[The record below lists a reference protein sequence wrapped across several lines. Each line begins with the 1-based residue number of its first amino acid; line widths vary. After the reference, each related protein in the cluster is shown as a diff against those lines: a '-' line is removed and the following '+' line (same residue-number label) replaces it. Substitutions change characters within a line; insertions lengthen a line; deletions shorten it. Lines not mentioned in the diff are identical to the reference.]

1 MTKIVRASLGL
12 PTFRAGPQFQNSKAV
27 SVIWCWNLWI
37 VCNLVLGV
45 WDFIDSITPANCQI
59 RGNTIEVPSGRS
71 PKPDSLLC
79 PYLAGRKVTLSSID
93 YTKRLDDIKG
103 LARSLESRKAD
114 FQEAAA
120 LDAGFPV
127 KITSVEVELAVEH
140 LNTME
145 EEIQWVENGLPHGTV
160 AAIFPYDAPTVMLAR
175 LGGAALL
182 TGNQLRFSFSS
193 QTPRSAD
200 LIAEIGK
207 KLKAFQPVLGK
218 NNRDFGRGCV
228 EDEKV
233 RVLFISGGSAVG
245 EAYRRE
251 HRAFD
256 KLFFAGPGGMPV
268 AVVYEDADVQAASRF
283 IARRAFINGGQ
294 YCTTLKKTFIHR
306 DLYEEVRK
314 GILQFVEKLKVG
326 DPFDPETDIGPIRVE
341 RTRAILERALKQCA
355 GARLLTGGMEGEFV
369 FPLVLEMD
377 MGKIPDLELFGPF
390 LVLSPFDDEEALV
403 QELIQTKYGFL
414 LAFFGAPAEHS
425 RETFQ
430 AHFGMV
436 HDNPDFH
443 FTPLRLPF
451 GGKKDSGWILERR
464 GYRWI
469 ERDGAFQYAK
479 ELVKGK

>member
-1 MTKIVRASLGL
+1 
-12 PTFRAGPQFQNSKAV
+12 
-27 SVIWCWNLWI
+27 
-37 VCNLVLGV
+37 
-45 WDFIDSITPANCQI
+45 
-59 RGNTIEVPSGRS
+59 
-71 PKPDSLLC
+71 
-79 PYLAGRKVTLSSID
+79 LSSID
-93 YTKRLDDIKG
+93 YSKRLDDIKG
-103 LARSLESRKAD
+103 LAKSLESRKAD
-114 FQEAAA
+114 FLEAAA

-127 KITSVEVELAVEH
+127 KITAVEVELAVQH

-145 EEIQWVENGLPHGTV
+145 EEIPWLANGRPYGTV

-200 LIAEIGK
+200 LIAEIVRP
-207 KLKAFQPVLGK
+207 LKAFQPVIGE

-251 HRAFD
+251 HDAFD

-268 AVVYEDADVQAASRF
+268 AVVYEDADIETAARF

-294 YCTTLKKTFIHR
+294 YCTTLKKAFIHK

-314 GILQFVEKLKVG
+314 QILEHVGNLKIG
-326 DPFDPETDIGPIRVE
+326 DPLDPETDIGPIRVE
-341 RTRAILERALKQCA
+341 RTRAILKRGLEHCA
-355 GARLLTGGMEGEFV
+355 ESRLLTGGMAGELV
-369 FPLVLEMD
+369 FPIILEMD
-377 MGKIPDLELFGPF
+377 RGKIPDLELFGPF
-390 LVLSPFDDEEALV
+390 LVLSPFQDEEHLV

-414 LAFFGAPAEHS
+414 LAFFGSPTVQAGEK
-425 RETFQ
+425 FL

-436 HDNPDFH
+436 YDNPDFI

-451 GGKKDSGWILERR
+451 GGKKESGWILERK
-464 GYRWI
+464 GDSWV
-469 ERDGAFQYAK
+469 ERDGAFQYTQ
-479 ELVKGK
+479 ELVRAE

>member
-1 MTKIVRASLGL
+1 
-12 PTFRAGPQFQNSKAV
+12 
-27 SVIWCWNLWI
+27 
-37 VCNLVLGV
+37 
-45 WDFIDSITPANCQI
+45 
-59 RGNTIEVPSGRS
+59 
-71 PKPDSLLC
+71 
-79 PYLAGRKVTLSSID
+79 LSSID
-93 YTKRLDDIKG
+93 HTKRLNDIKG
-103 LARSLESRKAD
+103 LARSLESRKGD

-127 KITSVEVELAVEH
+127 KITSVEVELAVQH

-145 EEIQWVENGLPHGTV
+145 EEIQWLENGRPYGTV

-200 LIAEIGK
+200 LIAGISK
-207 KLKAFQPVLGK
+207 PLKAFQPVIGT
-218 NNRDFGRGCV
+218 NNRAFGRGCV
-228 EDEKV
+228 EDEAV
-233 RVLFISGGSAVG
+233 RVLFISGASAVG

-268 AVVYEDADVQAASRF
+268 AVVFEDADIQAASRF

-294 YCTTLKKTFIHR
+294 YCTTLKKAFIHR
-306 DLYEEVRK
+306 DLYEEVRNQ
-314 GILQFVEKLKVG
+314 ILEFVGNLKVG
-326 DPFDPETDIGPIRVE
+326 DPLDSKTDIGPIRVE
-341 RTRAILERALKQCA
+341 RTRAILERALEHCSE
-355 GARLLTGGMEGEFV
+355 ARLLTGAIEGEFV

-390 LVLSPFDDEEALV
+390 LVLSPFHHEEALA

-414 LAFFGAPAEHS
+414 LAFFGSPTEYS
-425 RETFQ
+425 REVFQ

-436 HDNPDFH
+436 YDNPDFL

-451 GGKKDSGWILERR
+451 GGKKESGWILERE
-464 GYRWI
+464 GDRWI
-469 ERDGAFQYAK
+469 ERDGAFQYTK
-479 ELVKGK
+479 ELVKGKESVASSQ

>member
-1 MTKIVRASLGL
+1 MA
-12 PTFRAGPQFQNSKAV
+12 
-27 SVIWCWNLWI
+27 
-37 VCNLVLGV
+37 
-45 WDFIDSITPANCQI
+45 
-59 RGNTIEVPSGRS
+59 
-71 PKPDSLLC
+71 
-79 PYLAGRKVTLSSID
+79 LSSID
-93 YTKRLDDIKG
+93 YSKRLNDIKG
-103 LARSLESRKAD
+103 LARSLESRKGD

-127 KITSVEVELAVEH
+127 KITSVEVELAVQH

-145 EEIQWVENGLPHGTV
+145 EEIQWLENGRPYGTV

-200 LIAEIGK
+200 LIAEISK
-207 KLKAFQPVLGK
+207 PLRAFQPVIGT
-218 NNRDFGRGCV
+218 NNRAFGRGCV
-228 EDEKV
+228 EDEAV
-233 RVLFISGGSAVG
+233 RVLFISGASAVG
-245 EAYRRE
+245 QAYRKE

-256 KLFFAGPGGMPV
+256 KLFFAGPGGMPA
-268 AVVYEDADVQAASRF
+268 AVVFEDADIEAASRF

-294 YCTTLKKTFIHR
+294 YCTTLKKALIHR

-314 GILQFVEKLKVG
+314 GILEFVGKLKVG
-326 DPFDPETDIGPIRVE
+326 DPLNPETDIGPIRVE
-341 RTRAILERALKQCA
+341 RTRAILERALKHCA
-355 GARLLTGGMEGEFV
+355 EARLLTGGIEGELV
-369 FPLVLEMD
+369 FPLVLEME

-390 LVLSPFDDEEALV
+390 LVLSPFHDEEAMV
-403 QELIQTKYGFL
+403 QELTQTKYGFL
-414 LAFFGAPAEHS
+414 LAFFGSPAEYS
-425 RETFQ
+425 RQAFQ

-451 GGKKDSGWILERR
+451 GGKKDSGWILERQ
-464 GYRWI
+464 GDRWI

-479 ELVKGK
+479 ELVRGE